1 MSLKPEECIH
11 AGDPGSHYIC
21 VCAEHQNVKLKLY
34 SLSRKLNYRDLLNG
48 AVCNSDNKICMTKK
62 CKTCPGKLGVK
73 RIFENLVEE
82 YNIQLKQGKIKYKNW
97 IDKNSAA
104 SLETF
109 SDNSDK
115 FISQLFEDID
125 DLTLHHFVA
134 DTQKAY
140 LSFCKNN
147 LEYDTCIIEMDFSEN
162 HSFVI
167 QESVRAFY
175 YNNLQAT
182 IHPFCLY

>member
-1 MSLKPEECIH
+1 
-11 AGDPGSHYIC
+11 
-21 VCAEHQNVKLKLY
+21 
-34 SLSRKLNYRDLLNG
+34 
-48 AVCNSDNKICMTKK
+48 MT
-62 CKTCPGKLGVK
+62 
-73 RIFENLVEE
+73 
-82 YNIQLKQGKIKYKNW
+82 QGEIKYKKW
-97 IDKNSAA
+97 IDEGSAA

-140 LSFCKNN
+140 LSFGKNN

-162 HSFVI
+162 YSFVI
-167 QESVRAFY
+167 QKSSI
-175 YNNLQAT
+175 ND
-182 IHPFCLY
+182 

>member
-1 MSLKPEECIH
+1 M
-11 AGDPGSHYIC
+11 
-21 VCAEHQNVKLKLY
+21 
-34 SLSRKLNYRDLLNG
+34 
-48 AVCNSDNKICMTKK
+48 
-62 CKTCPGKLGVK
+62 
-73 RIFENLVEE
+73 
-82 YNIQLKQGKIKYKNW
+82 KQGDIKYKKW
-97 IDKNSAA
+97 INKGSAA

-115 FISQLFEDID
+115 FRSQLLDEID

-162 HSFVI
+162 DSFDI
-167 QESVRAFY
+167 
-175 YNNLQAT
+175 
-182 IHPFCLY
+182 